1 MMEIIP
7 LSEKREQKKSS
18 PEKRAKRD
26 KMLKQVNREMKEE
39 TGIDFLKMFMGD
51 EKEKRRFEMKRLQDK
66 LEEDDDEQ

>member
-1 MMEIIP
+1 MEIIP